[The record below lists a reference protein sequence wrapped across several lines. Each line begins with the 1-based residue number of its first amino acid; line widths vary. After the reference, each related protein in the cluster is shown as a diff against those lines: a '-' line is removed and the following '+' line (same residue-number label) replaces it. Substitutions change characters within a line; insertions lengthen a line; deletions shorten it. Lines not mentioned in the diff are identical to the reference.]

1 MRDTVITARTKRREA
16 VVLTSCLLAAVLLNV
31 YAIVSYHRPW
41 TELFSQIGYVVVI
54 AVTLY
59 AVVWAMRLAI
69 MFFSWLF
76 DLLRR

>member
-54 AVTLY
+54 AV
-59 AVVWAMRLAI
+59 VWAMRRAI

-76 DLLRR
+76 GLLRR